1 VSHVTVVDT
10 IFTQEVSVSTDFVV
24 LILSSPMK
32 IYDDEFLNCMF
43 DLELLKFR
51 TDLERIYGQ
60 QPLEPINVTN
70 TSGNVFI
77 DL

>member
-1 VSHVTVVDT
+1 MSHVIVVDT
-10 IFTQEVSVSTDFVV
+10 IFTQEVSISTDFVV

-32 IYDDEFLNCMF
+32 IYDDEFFKCMF
-43 DLELLKFR
+43 DLELLKFK

-60 QPLEPINVTN
+60 QPLEPINVNN